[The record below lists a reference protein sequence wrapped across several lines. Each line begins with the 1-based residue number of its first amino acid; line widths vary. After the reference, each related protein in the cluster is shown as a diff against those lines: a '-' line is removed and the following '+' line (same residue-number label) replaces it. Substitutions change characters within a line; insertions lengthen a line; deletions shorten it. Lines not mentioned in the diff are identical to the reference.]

1 MTRPGLSPADL
12 FRLEVPAAPA
22 VASSGA
28 IAYLRQRNDAI
39 ADEGGSELWRLD
51 PDGSDHRRLVQN
63 EFRILS
69 FAWSPCGAKIVYVA
83 REPLDAAGRAAAH
96 RLMVLDVVSGDVSKL
111 ASLEYEPRMLAWA
124 PDGQRI
130 AFVMAVRRSSASLV
144 RMPASPPGAH
154 WAPRARYIDRSNYRF
169 EGAGLVEHSD
179 GIFLVPGLGG
189 EVARLGTAEVR
200 GGGVMPGCLSWMPD
214 GASILFASDLGED
227 WDARGLHTDIHAID
241 VATGETRPLTDATQG
256 TNSYPVPAPDG
267 EWIACLGCEDR
278 ALFHLQPQLRLLRR
292 DGSEL
297 RVLLDM
303 DRDILSPAWDAA
315 GEGLYFAYFDS
326 GVDKLAHV
334 DRQGRWHVVADSIG
348 GAATP
353 NINLFGTTYGVAR
366 DYLVTTTSTADA
378 PSQIAVVRNGECAAI
393 TDLNQGWLSADMLGS
408 VTEVRWASSLDGREI
423 QGWLLRPP
431 GFDPNRSY
439 PLIVEIHGGPNAAY
453 GPKFSFAFQTWAAA
467 GYLVFYPNYRGS
479 TSYGREFVEITQF
492 DYPQQEHHDILSGID
507 AVQALGGVDAGNVF
521 ILGASAG
528 GTLTAWT
535 LAKSAR
541 FRAAVCMHPFINYS
555 SFSLT
560 WDLSASYAG
569 RWSKR
574 PVWEDPEWAWSHSP
588 LSLVGQISTPTLV
601 VVGDRDQRTPPGE
614 GEQLY
619 QALKLR
625 GIPTALLIRAA
636 VGHGIGRPSQEIE
649 TLLHIMRWFE
659 LHRR

>member
-1 MTRPGLSPADL
+1 MTQPGLCPADL

-22 VASSGA
+22 VSNVGV
-28 IAYLRQRNDAI
+28 IAYLRQRSDATL
-39 ADEGGSELWRLD
+39 DEVVSELWLLN
-51 PDGSDHRRLVQN
+51 PDGSGHRRLVSN
-63 EFRILS
+63 EPCIAS
-69 FAWSPCGAKIVYVA
+69 FAWSPCGSKIAYVA
-83 REPLDAAGRAAAH
+83 REPLDAAGQATH
-96 RLMVLDVVSGDVSKL
+96 RLMVLDVESDNVSEL
-111 ASLEYEPRMLAWA
+111 AAVEYEPRMLAWS

-130 AFVMAVRRSSASLV
+130 AFVMGVKLAAAPLIQ
-144 RMPASPPGAH
+144 MPVPPPGAH
-154 WAPRARYIDRSNYRF
+154 WAPRARYIDRCNYRF
-169 EGAGLVEHSD
+169 EGVGLIECTEA
-179 GIFLVPGLGG
+179 IFIVPSLGG
-189 EVARLGTAEVR
+189 DMVRLGAVEIR
-200 GGGVMPGCLSWMPD
+200 GGGLMPGCLSWMPD
-214 GASILFASDLGED
+214 GTSILFASDLDEG
-227 WDARGLHTDIHAID
+227 WDARGLHTDIHLID
-241 VATGETRPLTDATQG
+241 VATGATRPLTDKTQG
-256 TNSYPVPAPDG
+256 THGFPVPSPDG
-267 EWIACLGCEDR
+267 EWIACLGFADQE
-278 ALFHLQPQLRLLRR
+278 LFHLQPQLRLMRS
-292 DGSEL
+292 DGSQL

-315 GEGLYFAYFDS
+315 GEGLYFAYFD
-326 GVDKLAHV
+326 GGIDKLAHV
-334 DRQGRWHVVADSIG
+334 DLRGRWRVVADSIG
-348 GAATP
+348 GAAAP

-366 DYLVTTTSTADA
+366 DWLVTTTSAADA
-378 PSQIAVVRNGECAAI
+378 ASQIAVVRNGEVSAI
-393 TDLNQGWLSADMLGS
+393 TALNEDWLSADMLGG
-408 VTEVRWASSLDGREI
+408 VAEVRWNSSLDGREI

-431 GFDPNRSY
+431 GFDPRRSY

-479 TSYGREFVEITQF
+479 TSYGREFVELTQF
-492 DYPQQEHHDILSGID
+492 DYPQQEHHDILSGIE
-507 AVQALGGVDAGNVF
+507 AVQALGSVDADNVF

-535 LAKSAR
+535 IAKSAR
-541 FRAAVCMHPFINYS
+541 FRAAVCLHPFINYS

-560 WDLSASYAG
+560 WDLSGPYAG

-588 LSLVGQISTPTLV
+588 LSLVGDISTPTLV
-601 VVGDRDQRTPPGE
+601 VVGERDQRTPPGE

-619 QALKLR
+619 QALRLR